1 MKALTRLQKRLQA
14 AGYEVSRITLN
25 SIDGMIPAL
34 DVNTDY
40 TGEYPTAE
48 TFRQHAEIEK
58 LCGKRFRAEQRGFYT
73 AVYITEA

>member
-1 MKALTRLQKRLQA
+1 M
-14 AGYEVSRITLN
+14 N

-40 TGEYPTAE
+40 VGEYPTAE
-48 TFRQHAEIEK
+48 TFRQHAEIER